1 MFQPSRVYCFS
12 LKFWTYVL
20 LRNAYKKVLRKC
32 IFFLNWYILQL
43 KIRKKIKEIHAQVF
57 RHCYVQHMQK
67 FQGKIVN
74 PTLVGAPGSLFFLNK
89 RHWFFAKNKSVS
101 KIFYQYIL
109 MQNQCNKNNKVCTEI
124 KFSRYSQT
132 LIKL

>member
-1 MFQPSRVYCFS
+1 M
-12 LKFWTYVL
+12 
-20 LRNAYKKVLRKC
+20 LRKC

-74 PTLVGAPGSLFFLNK
+74 PTLVGAPGSLFFFKQKTLVFCK
-89 RHWFFAKNKSVS
+89 EQVCVKNLLSVY
-101 KIFYQYIL
+101 F
-109 MQNQCNKNNKVCTEI
+109 NAEPV
-124 KFSRYSQT
+124 
-132 LIKL
+132 

>member
-32 IFFLNWYILQL
+32 NFFLNWYILQL

-67 FQGKIVN
+67 ISGKN
-74 PTLVGAPGSLFFLNK
+74 SKPYFSWSSWKSFFLYK

-101 KIFYQYIL
+101 KITYQYIL
-109 MQNQCNKNNKVCTEI
+109 MQNQYNKNNKVCTEI
-124 KFSRYSQT
+124 NFSRYSQT